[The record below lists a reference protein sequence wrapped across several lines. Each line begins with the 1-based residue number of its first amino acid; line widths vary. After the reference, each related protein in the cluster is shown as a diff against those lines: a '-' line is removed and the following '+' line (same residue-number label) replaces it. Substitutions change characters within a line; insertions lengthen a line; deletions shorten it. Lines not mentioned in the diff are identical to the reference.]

1 MTALAAGLV
10 ACGVEEPSVPPNPV
24 RDRPRVRTPAP
35 VPDPLGPLDGLEG
48 AALRCFTDTA
58 GFEPLPPARAG
69 SWRALRPEPAQD
81 VAQYLATGPNVPAPP
96 RDRIVLMP
104 LGHFPFDV
112 IADEDFVGLVRAPE
126 LLTLARFVEA
136 TFGLA
141 TEVLPAAPLPDD
153 LPTRVHR
160 GARQTDALALLDRLA
175 PRLPAQA
182 HGLLAL
188 VTVDLFV
195 WPEQQFAF
203 GYSTFTERLGIA
215 GFARFDPSYHGG
227 PAPHDLPGTVLRRS
241 LRVVAHEVAHLFGL
255 AHCQYYRCL
264 CNGVA
269 DLAELDALPPWL
281 CPVCLRKLQRST
293 GLDPIAQHRRVLRVF
308 DQLALRD
315 DAAWMRDRLARIGA
329 PA

>member
-1 MTALAAGLV
+1 MTSLVAGLV
-10 ACGVEEPSVPPNPV
+10 GCGVGDPTAPPGRPPRPRPPEPV
-24 RDRPRVRTPAP
+24 REVDP
-35 VPDPLGPLDGLEG
+35 VGDLTGLD
-48 AALRCFTDTA
+48 AATRRCFTDTR
-58 GFEPLPPARAG
+58 GFEPLPPPAAG
-69 SWRALRPEPAQD
+69 SWRVLRPEPAQD
-81 VAQYLATGPNVPAPP
+81 VAQYLATRPNVPAPP

-126 LLTLARFVEA
+126 LLAVARFVEA

-141 TEVLPAAPLPDD
+141 TEVLPAAPLPEE

-160 GARQTDALALLDRLA
+160 RARQTSALALIEHVGA
-175 PRLPAQA
+175 RLPAQA
-182 HGLLAL
+182 YGVLAL

-203 GYSTFTERLGIA
+203 GYSTFTERIGVA

-227 PAPHDLPGTVLRRS
+227 PAPIDLAGTVLRRS

-281 CPVCLRKLQRST
+281 CPVCLCKLQRAT
-293 GLDPIAQHRRVLRVF
+293 GLDPIVQHRAVLRAFESLDLF
-308 DQLALRD
+308 DEAG
-315 DAAWMRDRLARIGA
+315 WMRDRLARIGVA
-329 PA
+329 A